1 VTTVED
7 LGWQLDLGEG
17 RRLEFVSTPYLH
29 FPGAFVSYEPWSRT
43 LLSADLFGGF
53 NDGTRLVAT
62 SMDDFEAL
70 RRFHEHYM
78 PSRDLLLAGLATIR
92 VHAPHIDHVL
102 PQHGY
107 VLPPELVDPMFDQ
120 LAGLDC
126 GLMALAGRD
135 ASIESLINDAATV
148 HRFADEMAAVG
159 DVAEA
164 FALAASVFGELLPL
178 DHLEVEVGDHAGARW
193 STALDPEGRIEWRA
207 IETWTRY
214 GELTL
219 VIPLENVEEVPAA
232 ADGTVN
238 HIGDGPADVAVT
250 RSAAVLHL
258 TRPAELRPHLVPM
271 LRTVLPTVHA
281 LVAHLVRDHEVAAA
295 LDDLQHRASHDPL
308 TGLFNREHLRRLVLA
323 RPEHLWVMLLDLD
336 HFKRVNDELGHLAGD
351 DVLRAAAAVLTASV
365 RGEDRVV
372 RYGGEE
378 FLVLLPCSE
387 AAVARRVAERIR
399 SGIAEQVGTALG
411 PVTVSIGLASFH
423 EGELLEAAIA
433 RADAALYAAKA
444 AGRDRVEVAEADRA
458 GASG

>member
-1 VTTVED
+1 
-7 LGWQLDLGEG
+7 
-17 RRLEFVSTPYLH
+17 
-29 FPGAFVSYEPWSRT
+29 
-43 LLSADLFGGF
+43 
-53 NDGTRLVAT
+53 
-62 SMDDFEAL
+62 
-70 RRFHEHYM
+70 
-78 PSRDLLLAGLATIR
+78 
-92 VHAPHIDHVL
+92 
-102 PQHGY
+102 
-107 VLPPELVDPMFDQ
+107 
-120 LAGLDC
+120 
-126 GLMALAGRD
+126 
-135 ASIESLINDAATV
+135 
-148 HRFADEMAAVG
+148 
-159 DVAEA
+159 
-164 FALAASVFGELLPL
+164 
-178 DHLEVEVGDHAGARW
+178 VGDHAGARW